1 MAVRS
6 RFGCS
11 GMSNY
16 QGRDRRKLK
25 RYVRRIPAKFSSPT
39 MHGTGHVKNLSK
51 QGLFMRTNVLPE
63 PGEEVSVIILTR
75 DRRKIEVIG
84 RVRWTTAQLGPETP
98 AQPGFGMYIERASD
112 EFVEFF
118 TDLLLN

>member
-1 MAVRS
+1 
-6 RFGCS
+6 
-11 GMSNY
+11 MSTY
-16 QGRDRRKLK
+16 KGKERRKLK
-25 RYVRRIPAKFSSPT
+25 RFVRRIPAKFSSPT

-51 QGLFMRTNVLPE
+51 QGLFMRTNVLPQ
-63 PGEEVSVIILTR
+63 PGEEVAVVILTR

-84 RVRWTTAQLGPETP
+84 TVRWTTAQLPNGTP
-98 AQPGFGMYIERASD
+98 AQPGFGVHIDRASD